1 MSVTLA
7 KGERIIRSYDYG
19 KVKKIAALEAT
30 EGCNNLTITNRRIIH
45 SRSAKGMGKSGLS
58 VQEIPVRSAKYVN
71 VSYGVIKY
79 PMFLLLAICY
89 MLCALTWVIVF
100 ADYRGDR
107 AFIGGVMF
115 AVVAVIC
122 LVIYLV
128 KKDCKLNCAITT
140 DGIVSPVM
148 ALSTSSGNSMTRKMY
163 KKAAVAASAT
173 TFNVA
178 VKVNMDVAKQ
188 MAEELGAVIMAAA
201 NEENVD

>member
-19 KVKKIAALEAT
+19 KVKKSAALDAAES
-30 EGCNNLTITNRRIIH
+30 CSNLTVTNRRIIY

-71 VSYGVIKY
+71 VSYEVIRY
-79 PMFLLLAICY
+79 PVALVEAIFC
-89 MLCALTWVIVF
+89 MLFALTFMI
-100 ADYRGDR
+100 
-107 AFIGGVMF
+107 AFKNLASGVYGGVLF
-115 AVVAVIC
+115 AVAAAIC

-128 KKDCKLNCAITT
+128 KKDCRLNCAITT